1 MQLLTNG
8 KSRVS
13 CRINRRVRIEG
24 RFAVIGCHVSS
35 QFINKW
41 QYLGDGT
48 RDITGDG
55 LTSPVRLMQL
65 TAPSAVELERLASPS
80 ATSVSHSARTQYT
93 NSLQFYCP
101 CGHMKARRGATRTC
115 VPANPNNTPVIIGHT
130 SDDVFPYCTA

>member
-65 TAPSAVELERLASPS
+65 TAPSALVLERLAGPS
-80 ATSVSHSARTQYT
+80 ATSVSHSARTQYAIHC
-93 NSLQFYCP
+93 SF
-101 CGHMKARRGATRTC
+101 
-115 VPANPNNTPVIIGHT
+115 
-130 SDDVFPYCTA
+130 TAHVGI